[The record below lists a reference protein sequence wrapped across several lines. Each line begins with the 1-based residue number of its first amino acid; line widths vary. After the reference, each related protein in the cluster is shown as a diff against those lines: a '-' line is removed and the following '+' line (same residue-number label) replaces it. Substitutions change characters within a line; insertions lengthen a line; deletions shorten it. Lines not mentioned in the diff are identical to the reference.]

1 MHNQIQN
8 CNTATA
14 ATDSCQKKEFFSICE
29 LCCGVSCIAL
39 VAVGKD
45 AEDCKAEHI
54 KEYDKANE
62 LYYEI
67 EYRHQDLAYYFH
79 IVVY

>member
-1 MHNQIQN
+1 M
-8 CNTATA
+8 
-14 ATDSCQKKEFFSICE
+14 
-29 LCCGVSCIAL
+29 
-39 VAVGKD
+39 GKD
-45 AEDCKAEHI
+45 AEDCETEHI
-54 KEYDKANE
+54 KEYDKADE